1 MILLNTRRRSSSHTG
16 GQAYLAKLCPSQS
29 AKQPQIGEQTEDK
42 QYRADDHEQPDV
54 YFLISDAEDV
64 CPSVK
69 PLNRNIESPVD
80 PGDAAVCHACSSQ

>member
-1 MILLNTRRRSSSHTG
+1 MNKKYFTISIIKEARVDEL
-16 GQAYLAKLCPSQS
+16 LAKLPPSQS
-29 AKQPQIGEQTEDK
+29 AKQHQIGEQTEDK
-42 QYRADDHEQPDV
+42 QYRADDHEQQDV